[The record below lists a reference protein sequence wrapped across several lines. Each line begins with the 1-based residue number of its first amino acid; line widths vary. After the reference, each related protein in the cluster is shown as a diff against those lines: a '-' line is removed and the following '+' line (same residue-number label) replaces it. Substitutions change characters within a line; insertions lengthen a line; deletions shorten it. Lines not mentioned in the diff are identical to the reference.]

1 MSPRKFSYR
10 APLNGLVAVGRT
22 RNCPSETPSLVG
34 LPRKNS
40 STAWPTAGCPGASE
54 SCCALERLSHRN
66 GTALLESEVVKI
78 LRLVNH
84 GHDPGVA
91 HVGSLAAI
99 TSWL

>member
-1 MSPRKFSYR
+1 MSPRKFSYW

-54 SCCALERLSHRN
+54 SCCVLERSPHRN
-66 GTALLESEVVKI
+66 GTALLVSSVVNI
-78 LRLVNH
+78 FRPVNH
-84 GHDPGVA
+84 GHDPGAA
-91 HVGSLAAI
+91 HVGSVAEGVN
-99 TSWL
+99 